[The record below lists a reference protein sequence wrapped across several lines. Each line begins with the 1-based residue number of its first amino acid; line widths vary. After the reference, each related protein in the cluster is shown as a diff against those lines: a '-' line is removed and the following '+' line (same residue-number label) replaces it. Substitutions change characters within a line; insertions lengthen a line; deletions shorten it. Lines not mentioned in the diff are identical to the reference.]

1 MESERAI
8 KEIID
13 MYPLTVNG
21 LKAGIKQLMSDN
33 KNNRQLKLNKMIINS
48 VLDIFLESVLDIN
61 IYLLSFFLCKIY
73 YKLLKK
79 TFLFVYI
86 SLWIKVN
93 ETICQNLL
101 KNMGLTKGL

>member
-33 KNNRQLKLNKMIINS
+33 KNNR
-48 VLDIFLESVLDIN
+48 
-61 IYLLSFFLCKIY
+61 
-73 YKLLKK
+73 
-79 TFLFVYI
+79 
-86 SLWIKVN
+86 
-93 ETICQNLL
+93 
-101 KNMGLTKGL
+101 